1 MATTRTRR
9 VAFRTPLITKIKSGG
24 TVESKLVPTIK
35 YPVIVELDREDVGYQ
50 FFPMAGYFQSTPL
63 IIAVGKVRYDYLG
76 NGILYVPVYLV
87 TPDIKLKAKIGI
99 FEFRLSYEN
108 VKWIDETDMERFT
121 FNEFT
126 VEDYMN
132 FINNTLLFDG
142 VNTRYLQQFVANDG
156 SYTKVGIGI
165 PVDELIAVIKE
176 ASEPAPAP
184 VSTPEPVSP
193 PVSTTETETAQAPAI
208 ESDKPTPT
216 PTLEPEP
223 EKPAPPPTPTTETE
237 IPSAPLTILPRFPD
251 DTTPLDYS
259 KFNIAEE
266 ESKEN
271 EEKSAYD
278 AIVSSAEPPAVPPAP
293 INDALESMEF
303 KVVENGGKGDCFF
316 ESVQQAFESIGK
328 DEITIAKQREFLSD
342 KADDDVFEQY
352 KILDQTSDLDEY
364 KFKSPTP
371 ITLEEFKAYM
381 KTQNFWADEYAISQ
395 LEQHLNVRFVIL
407 LQDKY
412 ALHGSMT
419 QPYNIISC
427 GIALDPSN
435 TEINPAY
442 YIILT
447 LGGAHY
453 RLVTYQTRSVH
464 TSTELPYIIK
474 KHIIASCMVGRD
486 KKTNVLRRRDNTLYS
501 QIPIFREMRDYMMN
515 DPRGKLVIERM
526 MPPVRIGP
534 EVGGQRRTS
543 YRATLKHPRPRLSLS
558 GTRKNRGDYS
568 ATFSSLPQIR
578 RNARR

>member
-24 TVESKLVPTIK
+24 TIESKLVPTIK

-63 IIAVGKVRYDYLG
+63 ILTVGKVRYDYLG
-76 NGILYVPVYLV
+76 NGILYVPIYLV

-99 FEFRLSYEN
+99 FEFHLSYEN

-121 FNEFT
+121 FNEFS
-126 VEDYMN
+126 VEDYMT

-142 VNTRYLQQFVANDG
+142 VNTRYLQQFKANDG

-165 PVDELIAVIKE
+165 SVDDLKTVVEEAPTRVEDAEAVPKIAS
-176 ASEPAPAP
+176 APAPEPAPAP
-184 VSTPEPVSP
+184 APAPAPEPTPEPVP
-193 PVSTTETETAQAPAI
+193 DRT
-208 ESDKPTPT
+208 
-216 PTLEPEP
+216 EPEP
-223 EKPAPPPTPTTETE
+223 ETESEPEKTE
-237 IPSAPLTILPRFPD
+237 IPHFPD
-251 DTTPLDYS
+251 DMAPLDHS
-259 KFNIAEE
+259 KFNIEEE
-266 ESKEN
+266 ESKEK

-328 DEITIAKQREFLSD
+328 TENTITNQREFLSD

-371 ITLEEFKAYM
+371 TTLEEFRAYM
-381 KTQNFWADEYAISQ
+381 KTQNFWADEYAITQ
-395 LEQHLNVRFVIL
+395 LEQQLNVRFVIL

-412 ALHGSMT
+412 APRGSVT

-427 GIALDPSN
+427 GIALDPPT
-435 TEINPAY
+435 TEINPKY

-453 RLVTYQTRSVH
+453 RLVTYKSRAVH
-464 TSTELPYIIK
+464 TATELPYIIK

-486 KKTNVLRRRDNTLYS
+486 KITKVLQRRDNTLYS
-501 QIPIFREMRDYMMN
+501 QIPIFREMRDYMVA
-515 DPRGKLVIERM
+515 DPVGKAAIERI
-526 MPPVRIGP
+526 MPPVSIGP
-534 EVGGQRRTS
+534 VVGGEGRAS

-558 GTRKNRGDYS
+558 GTRKNRGGYS
-568 ATFSSLPQIR
+568 VAFSNLPQIR